1 MRFILGTLV
10 LAGTIALPGCTR
22 ELEGAPCPCTDG
34 FACCP
39 AERVCIRDEAMCPTL
54 VTSAQDAYWKTD
66 GALVEGATGSPDV
79 VVTDAEAQTWVGFGG
94 AFNELGWKYLSA
106 LSSADRERALQL
118 LFGDDG
124 ARFSMGRIPIGA
136 SDYAISRYSLDET
149 ANDFAMAEFS
159 ISRDLENLV
168 PYVQAAMAIRPSI
181 RFWASPWTPP
191 TWMKIGPF
199 AGGDAISPAHSAF
212 DGGTMSN
219 KAELLDAYARYFV
232 KFVEQY
238 AELGIAIDT
247 VAPQNEPQ
255 TFGGYPSCSWDPATY
270 ATFIGRHLGP
280 ALKAAQLETRVMLG
294 TLSDAHDENFIDAVL
309 ADADA
314 TSYVAV
320 VGAQWN
326 MLAPVTAARDVGV
339 QLWQTEHVCG
349 NCPGSRLGGGCQ
361 SITPKDDA
369 TPAPNDHDYAIE
381 SWHNLHDWINGARVS
396 SYSAWNMVLDPLG
409 LGSSSNLKWHQNAL
423 IVVDT
428 SQLTITPAYY
438 VFKHLSRYVQPGAK
452 VLLTTSDSALS
463 FKNPNGELV
472 TVLFNEGG
480 ARTMTV
486 DVGHKRFS
494 FDMPQSGWATLVSH

>member
-1 MRFILGTLV
+1 MRVILAELV
-10 LAGTIALPGCTR
+10 LAVLPALSGCTR

-34 FACCP
+34 FVCC
-39 AERVCIRDEAMCPTL
+39 ATENVCIRDEAMCPAL
-54 VTSAQDAYWKTD
+54 VTSAPGAYWKTD
-66 GALVEGATGSPDV
+66 STLVEGATVSPDV

-94 AFNELGWKYLSA
+94 AFNELGWQYLSA
-106 LSSADRERALQL
+106 LSSAERERALEL

-136 SDYAISRYSLDET
+136 NDYAISRYSLDET

-159 ISRDLENLV
+159 ISRDMENLV
-168 PYVQAAMAIRPSI
+168 PYVQAALKIRPDI

-191 TWMKIGPF
+191 TWMKKGPF
-199 AGGDAISPAHSAF
+199 PEQEMTSPAASPF
-212 DGGTMSN
+212 DGGAMTNDPEM
-219 KAELLDAYARYFV
+219 LRAYAQYFV
-232 KFVEQY
+232 KFVQQY
-238 AELGIAIDT
+238 AQLGIAIDT

-255 TFGGYPSCSWDPATY
+255 TLGGYPSCSWDPATY
-270 ATFIGRHLGP
+270 ATFIGQHLGP
-280 ALKAAQLETRVMLG
+280 ALKAAQLETHVMLG
-294 TLSDAHDENFIDAVL
+294 TLSDANDKNFIDAVL
-309 ADADA
+309 ADTDA

-326 MLAPVTAARDVGV
+326 MLESVITPRDAGV
-339 QLWQTEHVCG
+339 QLWQTEHICG
-349 NCPGSRLGGGCQ
+349 NCPASRPGGGCQ

-381 SWHNLHDWINGARVS
+381 SWHNLHDWINEARVS

-409 LGSSSNLKWHQNAL
+409 LGNSSSLKWHQNAL
-423 IVVDT
+423 LVADT

-472 TVLFNEGG
+472 TVLFNEGR
-480 ARTMTV
+480 ARNMTV
-486 DVGHKRFS
+486 DVGRKRFS